1 MIRCLPAS
9 GDTNREHRKRGW
21 TLSRRSGLR
30 IAVLVFFAGAFLA
43 AVTVA
48 AAREPDPQA
57 AYGPPPPPA
66 AAFAPSADEA
76 APDATISGT
85 AMSPAVASSSWVM
98 APLPE
103 GEGGVAISATVMS
116 PVTATSMVAA
126 APR

>member
-9 GDTNREHRKRGW
+9 GDKNREHRKRGW
-21 TLSRRSGLR
+21 TLSRHSGLR
-30 IAVLVFFAGAFLA
+30 MAVLVFFAGAFLA
-43 AVTVA
+43 VVTVA

-57 AYGPPPPPA
+57 AYGPPPTPA
-66 AAFAPSADEA
+66 ANVVADTPASET
-76 APDATISGT
+76 TISGT
-85 AMSPAVASSSWVM
+85 AMSPAVVSSSWVM

-116 PVTATSMVAA
+116 PVTVTSTVSA

>member
-9 GDTNREHRKRGW
+9 GDKNREHGMRGL

-43 AVTVA
+43 VVTVA

-66 AAFAPSADEA
+66 AVVVADAPASE
-76 APDATISGT
+76 ATISGT
-85 AMSPAVASSSWVM
+85 SMSPAVASSSWVM

-103 GEGGVAISATVMS
+103 GEGGIAISATVMS
-116 PVTATSMVAA
+116 PVTVTSMVAA